1 MYKTRLFFLIAC
13 IVNLFYLILTFIFF
27 YFLDSPLMNMNENDF
42 LSFYYAGRNVIL
54 DLPNLYNTSLSPFP
68 FRYFPISAYF
78 FTPFSLM
85 GLEIGYFVFQIS
97 NFFLNIL
104 VIYLLY
110 KIIQT
115 FNKLSNK
122 SNLDNRLNSFKDI
135 FNMEENESIL
145 HQFGVFLILLPQF
158 MNYFLGQINI
168 VVCIFILSSLLYFL
182 KGNVKDDFI
191 GGILLGLGIMIR
203 PTLILLLPFLLVLNY
218 NRKNKRFI
226 LKIRRTF
233 IRLSGSV
240 ILIMLSGIY
249 FLIFPQM
256 FADFI
261 SVNLTGEYTYAI
273 EGSIEINPSFSL
285 TRIVLIF
292 FELINLE
299 ISGFLVFSIITLAT
313 LIPIYFLYIQDKSHP
328 LNLIN
333 GYLVGLVV
341 LLIVYFD
348 SWPHHIVV
356 LTPFLIFFLLTNK
369 KFRYYKM
376 VKYLHYL
383 LGILMVT
390 FWGIFYLTYQFLPFN
405 IGGLILMILLYYCLI
420 IYYRNQN
427 RSNL

>member
-1 MYKTRLFFLIAC
+1 MYKTRLFFFIAC

-27 YFLDSPLMNMNENDF
+27 YFLDSPLMSMSENDF
-42 LSFYYAGRNVIL
+42 LSYYYAGRNVIL
-54 DLPNLYNTSLSPFP
+54 DLPNLYNSSLSPFP

-85 GLEIGYFVFQIS
+85 GLEIGYFVFQLI

-104 VIYLLY
+104 IIFLMY

-115 FNKLSNK
+115 HKKLSNA
-122 SNLDNRLNSFKDI
+122 SNLDYRFNSFKDL
-135 FNMEENESIL
+135 FNQEESEPIL
-145 HQFGVFLILLPQF
+145 HQYGVFLIALPSF

-168 VVCIFILSSLLYFL
+168 IVSLFILSSLYFFM
-182 KGNVKDDFI
+182 KRNNKDDFI
-191 GGILLGLGIMIR
+191 GGLLLGLGIMIR
-203 PTLILLLPFLLVLNY
+203 PTLILLIPFLLVFNY
-218 NRKNKRFI
+218 NRKTKRFI
-226 LKIRRTF
+226 FKIKQTVV
-233 IRLSGSV
+233 RLSGSI
-240 ILIMLSGIY
+240 ILIMFSGIY
-249 FLIFPQM
+249 FIIVPQL

-273 EGSIEINPSFSL
+273 EGGIEINPSFSL

-292 FELINLE
+292 FELINVE
-299 ISGFLVFSIITLAT
+299 ISGFLIFSIITLVIF
-313 LIPIYFLYIQDKSHP
+313 IPIYFLYIQDTDHP

-333 GYLVGLVV
+333 GFFVGLIV

-356 LTPFLIFFLLTNK
+356 LTPFLIFFLLMNE
-369 KFRYYKM
+369 KFRFYKL

-383 LGILMVT
+383 IAILIVG
-390 FWGIFYLTYQFLPFN
+390 FWGIFYITYQFFPFN

-420 IYYRNQN
+420 VYYRDQI
-427 RSNL
+427 RVNL